1 MGVWRVQ
8 LIFDLRRLGWVRLQQ
23 WLLCDSKSRTV
34 MHLLMLCVPES
45 VPRWVCLSHH
55 HLWESDLW
63 ETTFTWV
70 LKVKS
75 KPSNNT
81 LTSEGQQLQP
91 LMNSI
96 RQWEWKW
103 PFWFFFPVLWTWVTT
118 TTTTDAL
125 CLFPPALPLWLQWAD
140 QRYLGGGSEGQTFSF
155 DFSDNWASQM
165 IRSGEGK
172 KETGKQI
179 SKINIQL

>member
-1 MGVWRVQ
+1 MQLNVLFENKKNTNNSSSGKDTVGVWRVQ

-75 KPSNNT
+75 KPSNIT

-96 RQWEWKW
+96 TQWEWKW
-103 PFWFFFPVLWTWVTT
+103 PFLVFLPSAVNLGDYNNNRCSLSFSPRTASVAAVGRR
-118 TTTTDAL
+118 
-125 CLFPPALPLWLQWAD
+125 PAL
-140 QRYLGGGSEGQTFSF
+140 LGGSGGGGA
-155 DFSDNWASQM
+155 DFFIW
-165 IRSGEGK
+165 
-172 KETGKQI
+172 
-179 SKINIQL
+179 LLW